1 MTPTYIY
8 AATVLSVHDGDTIAV
23 DADMGMSVHFRT
35 NVRFLGCNA
44 IELSQPGGIEARDN
58 LRALLPAGTPVVLRS
73 VLVDKYGGRVDAQIN
88 LADGTDLIA
97 TLIAAHWAALWD
109 GSGTRPTPPWPR
121 PEASIP

>member
-1 MTPTYIY
+1 MKPSFIY

-58 LRALLPAGTPVVLRS
+58 LRTLLAPGTPIVMRTVKD
-73 VLVDKYGGRVDAQIN
+73 DKYGGRW
-88 LADGTDLIA
+88 LAAVSMPDGSDLIS
-97 TLIAAHWAALWD
+97 TLIAAHFAAAWD
-109 GSGTRPTPPWPR
+109 GTGTRPVPPWPR
-121 PEASIP
+121 PEAGTP

>member
-1 MTPTYIY
+1 MTPTYVY
-8 AATVLSVHDGDTIAV
+8 AATVLSVHDGDTLTASISLGFNV
-23 DADMGMSVHFRT
+23 SFRT
-35 NVRFLGCNA
+35 SVRLLGCNA

-58 LRALLPAGTPVVLRS
+58 LRALLPAGTPIVLRS

-97 TLIAAHWAALWD
+97 ALIAAHWAAAWD
-109 GSGTRPTPPWPR
+109 GTGTRPVPPWPR